1 MEKSVLVPVL
11 QAAMGLVNI
20 QMDHATVVTKVQKAV
35 VIKVDI
41 HDFLLKDIL
50 L

>member
-1 MEKSVLVPVL
+1 MEKSVLVSVL
-11 QAAMGLVNI
+11 QAAMRHVYI

-41 HDFLLKDIL
+41 HAFLLKDIL
-50 L
+50 